1 MAGQLSRATRE
12 QIRAA
17 NDIVEVIGSYL
28 PLKRAGANF
37 VALCPFHKEK
47 TPSFNV
53 NPQRQVFNCFGC
65 HAGGVL
71 FIQGGKTYY
80 NMPNGVRRKIADYE
94 MDLNPSSPDMRQF
107 TECMETARREHNAEE
122 RVKRVNAK
130 REMVK
135 VAKEVAHE

>member
-1 MAGQLSRATRE
+1 MLTVIIKELATIFVILFLAFIIWQGISFTHFAYLKHKQEAKERAKD
-12 QIRAA
+12 
-17 NDIVEVIGSYL
+17 N
-28 PLKRAGANF
+28 
-37 VALCPFHKEK
+37 AL
-47 TPSFNV
+47 
-53 NPQRQVFNCFGC
+53 GC

-71 FIQGGKTYY
+71 FVQGGKTYY

-94 MDLNPSSPDMRQF
+94 MDLNPASPDMRQF

>member
-1 MAGQLSRATRE
+1 
-12 QIRAA
+12 
-17 NDIVEVIGSYL
+17 
-28 PLKRAGANF
+28 
-37 VALCPFHKEK
+37 
-47 TPSFNV
+47 
-53 NPQRQVFNCFGC
+53 
-65 HAGGVL
+65 
-71 FIQGGKTYY
+71 
-80 NMPNGVRRKIADYE
+80 